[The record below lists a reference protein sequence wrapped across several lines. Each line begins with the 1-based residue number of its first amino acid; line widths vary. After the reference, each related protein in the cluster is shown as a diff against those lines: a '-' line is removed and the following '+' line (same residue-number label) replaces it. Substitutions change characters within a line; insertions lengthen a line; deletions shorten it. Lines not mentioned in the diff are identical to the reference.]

1 MAAAAPR
8 HEAEVR
14 FAAVPAAPLPVASV
28 ASARIVRNAAARS
41 DAVLLDSIAAAP
53 TAPWIRRAARPVIPI
68 VHQPPGGMDS
78 GRGSHWLQARLDRM
92 AYRSAV
98 GFIVASE
105 SLREALLACGVR
117 SSVIR
122 VVPPGCDVPARSGV
136 SLDLRLGRAASLLC
150 VANWLPRKGIIQL
163 LEAVARLPPH
173 AATLWLAGATDADRD
188 YARRIRRRVASAD
201 LADRVI
207 VRGTLPVAD
216 VGALYAAADV
226 FVLPSF
232 VDPYGTAWA
241 EAMAFGLPIVG
252 WRAGN
257 LPHLVADGRE
267 GLLVEP
273 GDVGGLAV
281 ALRRITE
288 DPGLRER
295 LAEASHSRAASLL
308 KWDQAASL
316 FFEALRDLLRGNG
329 GRPQRVP

>member
-117 SSVIR
+117 R
-122 VVPPGCDVPARSGV
+122 
-136 SLDLRLGRAASLLC
+136 RAASLL
-150 VANWLPRKGIIQL
+150 
-163 LEAVARLPPH
+163 
-173 AATLWLAGATDADRD
+173 T
-188 YARRIRRRVASAD
+188 
-201 LADRVI
+201 
-207 VRGTLPVAD
+207 
-216 VGALYAAADV
+216 
-226 FVLPSF
+226 
-232 VDPYGTAWA
+232 
-241 EAMAFGLPIVG
+241 
-252 WRAGN
+252 
-257 LPHLVADGRE
+257 
-267 GLLVEP
+267 
-273 GDVGGLAV
+273 
-281 ALRRITE
+281 
-288 DPGLRER
+288 
-295 LAEASHSRAASLL
+295 
-308 KWDQAASL
+308 WDQAASL

>member
-1 MAAAAPR
+1 MGGMAAEPNRRRQRSDDQRAHTTDVRSPEGDELAVDLAREGARELERISLAAAENALSGHAKRRGRNVNDAQLRLALVTVGDPGQRTGGYRYHRIMAAAAPK

-78 GRGSHWLQARLDRM
+78 GRGRHWLNARLDRM

-122 VVPPGCDVPARSGV
+122 VVPPGCDVPARPGV
-136 SLDLRLGRAASLLC
+136 SLDLRRGRAASLLC

-207 VRGTLPVAD
+207 V
-216 VGALYAAADV
+216 
-226 FVLPSF
+226 
-232 VDPYGTAWA
+232 
-241 EAMAFGLPIVG
+241 
-252 WRAGN
+252 
-257 LPHLVADGRE
+257 
-267 GLLVEP
+267 
-273 GDVGGLAV
+273 
-281 ALRRITE
+281 
-288 DPGLRER
+288 
-295 LAEASHSRAASLL
+295 
-308 KWDQAASL
+308 
-316 FFEALRDLLRGNG
+316 
-329 GRPQRVP
+329 